1 VASGPLSA
9 LAGLRTLPSSAIRSM
24 GAGVG
29 FVVLVA
35 SLFAGVGAWQDRDAV
50 AAPGPSPAPSP
61 PSAPAPDPAPDPE
74 PDPEPTP
81 GDGQGDANGDGQGD
95 ANGDGQGDA
104 NGDGSG
110 GDTTPTAP
118 PAQEGPRPA
127 DVSIQLLNAAGDG
140 GSAALS
146 TMATTLQEAG
156 FRISAR
162 VTAGRRYDQTTIFYT
177 DGFEAEGRLLASV
190 LAVNEVYPMS
200 ELPPERQLSSRV
212 MVHVVVGADRVR

>member
-1 VASGPLSA
+1 MASGPLSA

-61 PSAPAPDPAPDPE
+61 PSAPGPGPAPA
-74 PDPEPTP
+74 PEPTP
-81 GDGQGDANGDGQGD
+81 GDGTGNGDGQGD
-95 ANGDGQGDA
+95 ANGDGQGDGQGDA
-104 NGDGSG
+104 NGDGGG

-127 DVSIQLLNAAGDG
+127 DVSVQLLNAAGDG

-190 LAVNEVYPMS
+190 LAVNEIYPMS